1 VGVSP
6 ESLVSIPKLVPPP
19 GSRGLFAQACQLRR
33 AVAPPAESLLPSENG
48 EDLARFFV

>member
-1 VGVSP
+1 
-6 ESLVSIPKLVPPP
+6 
-19 GSRGLFAQACQLRR
+19 LFAQACQLRH